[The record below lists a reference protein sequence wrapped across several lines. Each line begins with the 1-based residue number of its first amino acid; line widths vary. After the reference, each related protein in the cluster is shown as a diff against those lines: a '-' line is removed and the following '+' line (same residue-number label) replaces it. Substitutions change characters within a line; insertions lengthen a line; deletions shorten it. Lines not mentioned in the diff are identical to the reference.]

1 LASEVLGLPG
11 SGSINT
17 APYSWWRNFR
27 RFGVDKTTTGTGK
40 RRGGSIQS
48 SLHDLQAFMLSIVD
62 RDNRIRTKQN
72 R

>member
-27 RFGVDKTTTGTGK
+27 RFGVDKTTTGIGQ
-40 RRGGSIQS
+40 RRGGSI
-48 SLHDLQAFMLSIVD
+48 
-62 RDNRIRTKQN
+62 
-72 R
+72 